1 LLEKNFGFYKKLFL
15 STFSVSA
22 FTFGGGYVIVPLMKK
37 KFVDELNWMNEDEM
51 LDIVAISQTL
61 PGPMVVDASV
71 LVGYRLA
78 GLAGAAVAL
87 LSTLLPPLVILSV
100 ISMFYQAFQTNP
112 VVNAVLKGMQAGIAA
127 IIADVVFSG
136 VGKVLK
142 AGNILSTFIMIASFC
157 VVYFFNIS
165 VIWVIL
171 VCGAFGGVATFVKSR
186 WIKGGREARRP

>member
-1 LLEKNFGFYKKLFL
+1 MEKNFEFYQKLFL

-37 KFVDELNWMNEDEM
+37 KFVDELRWINEDEM

-78 GLAGAAVAL
+78 GPAGAAVAL
-87 LSTLLPPLVILSV
+87 LSTLLPPFAILSV
-100 ISMFYQAFQTNP
+100 ISMFYQAFKTNP
-112 VVNAVLKGMQAGIAA
+112 LVNAVLKGMQAGIAA
-127 IIADVVFSG
+127 IIADVVITG
-136 VGKVLK
+136 AAKVLK
-142 AGNILSTFIMIASFC
+142 AGNTFSTLIMIASFC
-157 VVYFFNIS
+157 AVYFFNIS

-171 VCGAFGGVATFVKSR
+171 ACGALGGAVVFVKSR
-186 WIKGGREARRP
+186 WLKDNEEARKP